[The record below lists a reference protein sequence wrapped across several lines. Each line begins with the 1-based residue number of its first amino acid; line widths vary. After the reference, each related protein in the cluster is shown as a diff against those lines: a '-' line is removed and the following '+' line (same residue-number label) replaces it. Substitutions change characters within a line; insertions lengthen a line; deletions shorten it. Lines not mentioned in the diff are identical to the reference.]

1 MEQITITRFSPSEHG
16 KYVPAIIQ
24 MHIDCIESDGA
35 LLRFH
40 PPFTL
45 EKRQKMESFWKARL
59 SQISTGHRIILIALA
74 SSDGKQDA
82 DIAGI
87 VELGMTEADTGPF
100 RGDLEM
106 LMVSPKYRRRGMASK
121 LIDALEEIA
130 IEEKR
135 TLLLLSTDI
144 GSTAERYLYPRR
156 GYILVGKV
164 PNYGI
169 SPTDG
174 SLKDGAFFYKQ
185 LVAPLPGA

>member
-1 MEQITITRFSPSEHG
+1 MEQINIVRFSPSEHD
-16 KYVPAIIQ
+16 KFLPAIIQ

-40 PPFTL
+40 PPFAL
-45 EKRQKMESFWKARL
+45 EKRQKMEAFWKARL
-59 SQISTGHRIILIALA
+59 SQIPTGHRITLIALT
-74 SSDGKQDA
+74 SSDGQQET

-87 VELGMTEADTGPF
+87 VELGMPEADTGPF

-106 LMVSPKYRRRGMASK
+106 LMVSPKYRRRGLASK

-130 IEEKR
+130 KEEKR

-144 GSTAERYLYPRR
+144 GSTAEKYLYPRR
-156 GYILVGKV
+156 GYILMGTV

-185 LVAPLPGA
+185 LIAPVPGA